1 MSRKDLS
8 KENQLML
15 LQGISLIENGFQFLE
30 WMDDIANENSSD
42 ALMILRNRFRYY
54 KECVFDEAECGYTLV
69 DNIIRT
75 IDNVQFGNRLNLEIH
90 EQLKEL
96 RNIVSEEALRSK
108 NS

>member
-54 KECVFDEAECGYTLV
+54 KECVFDEAECDYLL
-69 DNIIRT
+69 
-75 IDNVQFGNRLNLEIH
+75 IDRITSSIKNVQNGYELNLKIQKE
-90 EQLKEL
+90 LKEL
-96 RNIVSEEALRSK
+96 RGVVSEEALRSK